1 MQLNMQLVITNPVE
15 FLRGDYSTCLT
26 LYDHETTVEGWINCG
41 WIAVEIN
48 ATTEQIFGAAVSDLD
63 EKIAMLKKA
72 VTVLESR
79 KSELR
84 ALTYQAEA

>member
-1 MQLNMQLVITNPVE
+1 MAIIKEIPEKYQLGLV
-15 FLRGDYSTCLT
+15 
-26 LYDHETTVEGWINCG
+26 
-41 WIAVEIN
+41 
-48 ATTEQIFGAAVSDLD
+48 
-63 EKIAMLKKA
+63 KIAMLKKA